1 MGSRRR
7 GWLVV
12 MVVALVAAL
21 PREAASQA
29 RAGAG
34 RFDVAQTRDTAAS
47 VGAGRAFLFSALVP
61 GAGQR
66 MLGQSRWVPYLALE
80 AWAWLRYFDRAR
92 QGRALERRYKDLAW
106 SVARLVSSGPR
117 RDGPFEYYE
126 AMGKY
131 VASGA
136 YDAEPHRPGLQPEE
150 DPATFNGAV
159 WQLARSIYLP
169 AGADPVDTESIE
181 YWQALNYYAQNAT
194 PPPFAWSWSSSPLAQ
209 QRFRELIRESDES
222 LREATTMLGLILANH
237 MVSAVDAFIT
247 ARVRAAQDGTPGI
260 QIESGLR
267 PDADMLLFTM
277 SVRIP
282 APWR

>member
-1 MGSRRR
+1 MAPHRPR
-7 GWLVV
+7 WLAMLAFVV
-12 MVVALVAAL
+12 VVAV
-21 PREAASQA
+21 PREAAPQPRAQA
-29 RAGAG
+29 A
-34 RFDVAQTRDTAAS
+34 RFAAAEARDTAPG

-80 AWAWLRYFDRAR
+80 AWAWLTYFDRAR
-92 QGRALERRYKDLAW
+92 EGRALERRYRDLAW

-117 RDGPFEYYE
+117 RDGAFEYYE

-136 YDAEPHRPGLQPEE
+136 YDAEPLVPGLQPEE
-150 DPATFNGAV
+150 DPTTFNGSI
-159 WQLARSIYLP
+159 WHLARSIYLP
-169 AGADPVDTESIE
+169 AGADPADTESLE
-181 YWQALNYYAQNAT
+181 YFQALNYYAQNAT
-194 PPPFAWSWSSSPLAQ
+194 PPPFAWSWRGSPLAQ
-209 QRFRELIRESDES
+209 QRFRELIHESDES

-247 ARVRAAQDGTPGI
+247 ARMRAAHGGSPGI

-277 SVRIP
+277 SLRIP
-282 APWR
+282 VPWR

>member
-1 MGSRRR
+1 MRPRRAC
-7 GWLVV
+7 WLVV
-12 MVVALVAAL
+12 LAIALMAGA
-21 PREAASQA
+21 PREAVPQA
-29 RAGAG
+29 RAQASRFAAG
-34 RFDVAQTRDTAAS
+34 EVQDTVRG

-66 MLGQSRWVPYLALE
+66 MLGQSRWVPYIALE
-80 AWAWLRYFDRAR
+80 AWAWLTYFDRAR
-92 QGRALERRYKDLAW
+92 EGRALERRYRDLAW

-117 RDGPFEYYE
+117 RDGAFEYYE

-136 YDAEPHRPGLQPEE
+136 YDAEPQRAGLQPEE
-150 DPATFNGAV
+150 DPATFNGSI

-169 AGADPVDTESIE
+169 AGADPEDTESIE
-181 YWQALNYYAQNAT
+181 YFQALNYYAQHAT
-194 PPPFAWSWSSSPLAQ
+194 PPPFAWAWGGSPLAQ

-222 LREATTMLGLILANH
+222 LRGATTMLGLILANH

-247 ARVRAAQDGTPGI
+247 ARMRAAQDGTPRI

-267 PDADMLLFTM
+267 PDADMLHFTM
-277 SVRIP
+277 SIRVP
-282 APWR
+282 VPWR

>member
-1 MGSRRR
+1 MRRR
-7 GWLVV
+7 RACWLAVLAI
-12 MVVALVAAL
+12 MLVAAV
-21 PREAASQA
+21 PREAAPQA
-29 RAGAG
+29 RAPASRFAGAE
-34 RFDVAQTRDTAAS
+34 AQDTASS

-80 AWAWLRYFDRAR
+80 AWAWLTYFDRAR
-92 QGRALERRYKDLAW
+92 EGRALERSYRDLAW

-117 RDGPFEYYE
+117 RDGAFEYYE

-136 YDAEPHRPGLQPEE
+136 YDAEPQRPGLQPEE
-150 DPATFNGAV
+150 DPTTFNGSI

-169 AGADPVDTESIE
+169 AGADPADTESLA

-194 PPPFAWSWSSSPLAQ
+194 PPPFAWSWGGSPLAQ
-209 QRFRELIRESDES
+209 QRVRELIRESDEA

-247 ARVRAAQDGTPGI
+247 ARMRAAQDGTPAI

-267 PDADMLLFTM
+267 PDADMLRFTM
-277 SVRIP
+277 SIRIP
-282 APWR
+282 VPRR